1 MISSN
6 IFNEQ
11 NSQTRSIKEFP
22 AHTFTFTSFKENV
35 IGWYRERRNTSQQM
49 SFMEKVIHQNMRKIL
64 SNQELVFLLLTPS
77 QSTASG
83 STHRLEFSA
92 FIWHSR

>member
-1 MISSN
+1 MKICVLTPF
-6 IFNEQ
+6 ICV
-11 NSQTRSIKEFP
+11 
-22 AHTFTFTSFKENV
+22 KENV
-35 IGWYRERRNTSQQM
+35 IGWYKQRRNTSQQM
-49 SFMEKVIHQNMRKIL
+49 TFMEQVIHQNMRKNL

-77 QSTASG
+77 QATVSG